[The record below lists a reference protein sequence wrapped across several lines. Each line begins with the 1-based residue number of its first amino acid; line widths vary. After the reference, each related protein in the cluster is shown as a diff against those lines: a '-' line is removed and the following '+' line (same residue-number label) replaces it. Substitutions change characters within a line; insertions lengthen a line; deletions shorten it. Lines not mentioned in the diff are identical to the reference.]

1 MASVKNLISQ
11 TAIYGISATIGKFIN
26 FLLTPY
32 LTRLMSEGV
41 YGEYNY
47 LYSLIPFANVLLTMG
62 MTTGFFRYVGQ
73 APSDAQKRKLFMTL
87 WLSISLLSLLFCSV
101 GAAIVG
107 GGIWLTVFGLVFV
120 DNVAA
125 LPLSSL
131 RAEGRA
137 VYYTVV
143 NVTSI
148 LVNVG
153 LCVAF
158 YTLIP
163 GAAATPFWAVAA
175 NLVASVVMLLMLMP
189 AVSRFFAWT
198 FSVDV
203 LRAVARYS
211 LPLMAAGLLGVSS
224 EFIDRQM
231 LVWLAPP
238 GSGFDEVG
246 LYGSVAKLASLMI
259 IFRQMYSLGAE
270 PFFLQKFSKSD
281 FERLNSVSLKYFII
295 AGLFIFLGITLF
307 PDVFGLILGARFRV
321 GLGILPL
328 LLAANLFSGILINL
342 SFWYKVADMT
352 RIAFWV
358 TLSSLVITVAMN
370 WLLIPLIGY
379 QGSAWARFCATAAT
393 VVICW
398 ALGQKYYPI
407 KYDLPRIGFYFLVA
421 GSIFALSYLT
431 AQSATLW
438 RWSANFLLLL
448 SFVYIVNKKEKL
460 WSPRKSLLSK

>member
-11 TAIYGISATIGKFIN
+11 TAIYGISATVGKFIN
-26 FLLTPY
+26 FSLTPY
-32 LTRLMSEGV
+32 FTRFMSEGV

-47 LYSLIPFANVLLTMG
+47 IYSLIPFANVLLTMG
-62 MTTGFFRYVGQ
+62 MATGFFRYV
-73 APSDAQKRKLFMTL
+73 AKADSMDEKRKLFMTL
-87 WLSISLLSLLFCSV
+87 WLSISMLSLLFCGV
-101 GAAIVG
+101 GAIAVG
-107 GGIWLTVFGLVFV
+107 DGIWLAVFALVFI

-137 VYYTVV
+137 TYYTVV

-148 LVNVG
+148 VVNVG
-153 LCVAF
+153 LCVLF
-158 YTLIP
+158 YSVID
-163 GAAATPFWAVAA
+163 GAGMTPFWAVAA
-175 NLVASVVMLLMLMP
+175 NLIASLVMLVMLVP
-189 AVSRFFAWT
+189 AIRHFFAWT
-198 FSVDV
+198 FS
-203 LRAVARYS
+203 RETFRIVARYS

-231 LVWLAPP
+231 LVWFVPS
-238 GSGFDEVG
+238 GSGFDQVG
-246 LYGSVAKLASLMI
+246 IYGSVAKLASLMI

-281 FERLNSVSLKYFII
+281 FERLNTVSLKYFAI

-307 PDVFGLILGARFRV
+307 ADIFGLILGEKFRV

-358 TLSSLVITVAMN
+358 TLCSLVITVAMN
-370 WLLIPLIGY
+370 WILIPLIGY
-379 QGSAWARFCATAAT
+379 EGSAWARFVATAAT

-407 KYDLPRIGFYFLVA
+407 KYDLRRIGFYFLLA
-421 GSIFALSYLT
+421 GLIFACSYFT
-431 AQSATLW
+431 AVFDTLW

-448 SFVYIVNKKEKL
+448 SFVYIVNYKEKL
-460 WSPRKSLLSK
+460 WSPHKSK